1 MKIEHCRACGAE
13 IGFIKTK
20 AFRTVP
26 VDAEPVW
33 IKPGDGFGYILPDG
47 STIQGQLAGDAD
59 DDPDGNLIEA
69 YISHFATCTEPDAFR
84 KRKGGRKNEKA
95 D

>member
-1 MKIEHCRACGAE
+1 MNTTKCRACGKE

-26 VDAEPVW
+26 VDADPVW
-33 IKPGDGFGYILPDG
+33 IRPGDGFSYILPDG
-47 STIQGQLAGDAD
+47 RTIQGQLAGDAD
-59 DDPDGNLIEA
+59 DDPDSNLMKA

-84 KRKGGRKNEKA
+84 KRK
-95 D
+95 